1 MKRTV
6 LSESAI
12 SGAGVSRRQALQRVA
27 GVSLAAAAAQS
38 SYGQAQSGQ
47 AQSGQA
53 QSGQAQSVQARSA
66 TTQEF
71 LDLMKQL
78 SNWNRWGKDDE
89 MGTVNLITPA
99 KRKQAAGL
107 VKEGASFS
115 MARNAEM
122 EAAVDNPQPI
132 IRKVNRLGASAP
144 ATGMGGTGDTFFISY
159 HGYVHTHMDSLCH
172 FLYDGKMYN
181 GYSKDLVTENGAAK
195 NGILNFKHGLVT
207 RGVLMDMARH
217 KGVDYLEPGTPIY
230 PEDLDAW
237 EKKARVKV
245 SSGDVL
251 LVRTGRW
258 ARRDAKG
265 PWPNSAGLAGLHMSC
280 AKWLHERDVAILGG
294 DGAQDVVPSGVAGIS
309 QPIHVLSLVAMGT
322 PIFDNCDLELIGRE
336 AERRRRWEFLV
347 TASPAAVPGGTGSV
361 LNPIATF

>member
-6 LSESAI
+6 LLEDPAHRV
-12 SGAGVSRRQALQRVA
+12 GVSRREAVMRVA
-27 GVSLAAAAAQS
+27 GASLAAAAAQS
-38 SYGQAQSGQ
+38 LSHAQTVPAPS
-47 AQSGQA
+47 
-53 QSGQAQSVQARSA
+53 
-66 TTQEF
+66 TTTEEF
-71 LDLMKQL
+71 LQVMKQV
-78 SNWNRWGKDDE
+78 SNWNRWGADDQL
-89 MGTVNLITPA
+89 GAINLITPA
-99 KRKQAAGL
+99 KRKQAVSL

-115 MARNAEM
+115 MARNAEI
-122 EAAVDNPQPI
+122 EAAVDNSQPI
-132 IRKVNRLGASAP
+132 VRKTTRAGAASP
-144 ATGMGGTGDTFFISY
+144 ATGVGGTGDTFFISY

-195 NGILNFKHGLVT
+195 NSILNFKHGIIT

-217 KGVDYLEPGTPIY
+217 KGVDYLEPRTPIY

-245 SSGDVL
+245 GAGDVL

-258 ARRDAKG
+258 ARREAKG
-265 PWPNSAGLAGLHMSC
+265 PWPISEGLAGLHVSC

-294 DGAQDVVPSGVAGIS
+294 DGAQDVLPSGVANVS
-309 QPIHVLSLVAMGT
+309 QPVHVLVLVGMGM

-347 TASPAAVPGGTGSV
+347 TASPAAVPGATGSV